1 MSDQQP
7 PYQPDPDQLR
17 TERAYYQ
24 LIHSLYARLPPP
36 IDDTPEALR
45 ARNEAAL
52 AQVASMAPVN
62 ADEAEIAAHCVATRA
77 QAGDVM
83 LLMRAHAG
91 DTVLVMKLNAQYMLM
106 ERTAVAIRN
115 HLHRLQVAR
124 LKRDADPD
132 AADGDALTR
141 HIAIRLMEQAVERG
155 SAGVVPAVEH
165 KGTGAPDEPP
175 PPPVTLRAVPAR
187 VAAAAPP
194 PAPTPVPAPAAAP
207 LLRHRVRIAA
217 EAGEPPRDLA
227 AEADYYAR
235 VYPKRARLI
244 RQHGG
249 LPPDCSFGPPDDE
262 LVQELITSPNPILCA
277 LDDLAAA
284 AD

>member
-1 MSDQQP
+1 
-7 PYQPDPDQLR
+7 
-17 TERAYYQ
+17 
-24 LIHSLYARLPPP
+24 
-36 IDDTPEALR
+36 
-45 ARNEAAL
+45 
-52 AQVASMAPVN
+52 MAPVN

-124 LKRDADPD
+124 LKRDADTETAD
-132 AADGDALTR
+132 ADALTR
-141 HIAIRLMEQAVERG
+141 HIATRVMEQAVERG
-155 SAGVVPAVEH
+155 SARMGLTVED

-175 PPPVTLRAVPAR
+175 PPPPVTLRAMPAR

-194 PAPTPVPAPAAAP
+194 PAPAPVPAPVAAP
-207 LLRHRVRIAA
+207 LLRHRVRVAA

-235 VYPKRARLI
+235 IHPKRARLI

-262 LVQELITSPNPILCA
+262 LVQELITSPNPILRA
-277 LDDLAAA
+277 LLAAA

>member
-1 MSDQQP
+1 MSDQQA

-36 IDDTPEALR
+36 LDDTPEALR

-124 LKRDADPD
+124 LKRDADTET
-132 AADGDALTR
+132 ADGDALTR
-141 HIAIRLMEQAVERG
+141 HIATRVMEQAVERG
-155 SAGVVPAVEH
+155 SARMGLTVED

-175 PPPVTLRAVPAR
+175 PPPPVTLRAMPAR

-194 PAPTPVPAPAAAP
+194 PAPAPVPAPVAAP
-207 LLRHRVRIAA
+207 LLRHRVRVAA

-235 VYPKRARLI
+235 IHPKRARLI

-262 LVQELITSPNPILCA
+262 LVQELITSPNPILRA
-277 LDDLAAA
+277 LLAAA

>member
-1 MSDQQP
+1 MSDQQA

-17 TERAYYQ
+17 TERAYYH

-36 IDDTPEALR
+36 LDDTPEALR

-124 LKRDADPD
+124 LKRDADTET
-132 AADGDALTR
+132 ADGDALTR
-141 HIAIRLMEQAVERG
+141 HIATRVMEQAVERG
-155 SAGVVPAVEH
+155 SARMGLTVED

-175 PPPVTLRAVPAR
+175 PPPPVTLRAMPAR

-194 PAPTPVPAPAAAP
+194 PAPAPVPAPVAAP
-207 LLRHRVRIAA
+207 LLRHRVRVAA

-235 VYPKRARLI
+235 IHPKRARLI

-262 LVQELITSPNPILCA
+262 LVQELITSPNPILRA
-277 LDDLAAA
+277 LLAAA

>member
-36 IDDTPEALR
+36 LDDTPEALR

-175 PPPVTLRAVPAR
+175 PPPPVTLRAMPAR

-194 PAPTPVPAPAAAP
+194 PAPAPVPAPVAAP
-207 LLRHRVRIAA
+207 LLRHRVRVAA

-235 VYPKRARLI
+235 IHPKRARLI

-262 LVQELITSPNPILCA
+262 LVQELITSPNPILRA
-277 LDDLAAA
+277 LLAAA

>member
-1 MSDQQP
+1 MSDQQA

-36 IDDTPEALR
+36 LDDTPEALR

-124 LKRDADPD
+124 LKRDADTETAD
-132 AADGDALTR
+132 ADALTR
-141 HIAIRLMEQAVERG
+141 HIATRVMEQAVERG
-155 SAGVVPAVEH
+155 SARMGLTVED

-175 PPPVTLRAVPAR
+175 PPPPVTLRAMPAR

-194 PAPTPVPAPAAAP
+194 PAPAPVPAPVAAP
-207 LLRHRVRIAA
+207 LLRHRVRVAA

-235 VYPKRARLI
+235 IHPKRARLI

-262 LVQELITSPNPILCA
+262 LVQELITSPNPILRA
-277 LDDLAAA
+277 LLAAA